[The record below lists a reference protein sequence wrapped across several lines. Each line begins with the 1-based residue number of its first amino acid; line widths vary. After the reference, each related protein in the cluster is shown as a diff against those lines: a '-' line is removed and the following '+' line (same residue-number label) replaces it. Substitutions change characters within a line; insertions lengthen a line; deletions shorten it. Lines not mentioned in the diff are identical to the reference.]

1 MSNTIYLHE
10 NGVRREATADEA
22 EYILATQNDFMLKQ
36 SELDAKAEADQTARE
51 NAIKKLADLGLTADE
66 VAALLG

>member
-1 MSNTIYLHE
+1 MSNIIYVHE
-10 NGVRREATADEA
+10 NGVRRQATADET
-22 EYILATQNDFMLKQ
+22 EYILATQNDFMSKQ
-36 SELDAKAEADQTARE
+36 SELDVKAEAEQTARE

>member
-1 MSNTIYLHE
+1 MSDIIYVHE

-36 SELDAKAEADQTARE
+36 AEIEAKAEAEQTARE